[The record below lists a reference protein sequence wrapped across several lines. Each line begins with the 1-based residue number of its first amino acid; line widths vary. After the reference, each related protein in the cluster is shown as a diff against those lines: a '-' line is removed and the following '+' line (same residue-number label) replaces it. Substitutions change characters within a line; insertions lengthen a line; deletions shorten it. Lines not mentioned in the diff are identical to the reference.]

1 MMMPSNLRDAFDKE
15 MELAN
20 SHFSNQD
27 YDRCFSHLERAHI
40 LGQRFYIPHVKNHF
54 WMLRVGLKQRNLRE
68 IVGQCVR
75 ILGSAG
81 SLIGIVPIGNTGGSN
96 VSAIKP
102 MPIPDDL
109 ARYFDE

>member
-1 MMMPSNLRDAFDKE
+1 MVPSKLHAAFNSE
-15 MELAN
+15 MELAR
-20 SHFSNQD
+20 SYFSAHD
-27 YDRCFSHLERAHI
+27 YDLCFRHLERAHI
-40 LGQRFYIPHVKNHF
+40 LGQRSYIPHVKSHL
-54 WMLRVGLKQRNLRE
+54 WMLRVGIQQRNLKE

-81 SLIGIVPIGNTGGSN
+81 SLIGVVPIGNTGGSN

-102 MPIPDDL
+102 MPIPADL